1 MSLTDRLVQN
11 NILQTPEII
20 TAFKKIKRCDFLPRG
35 LSGQAELDMPISIG
49 FGQTISQPST
59 VAFMLELL
67 QPQAGDVI
75 MDVGSGSGWT
85 LALLAQIVASGK
97 VYGIEIKQELASFAV
112 NNVLK
117 YNFISK
123 GTVKVFCQDGWQG
136 LPDLA
141 PFDKIIV
148 AAAAS
153 EIPQALLKQ
162 LRIGGRLV
170 LPVGDVGMI
179 QDLLVIEKTAE
190 DQFSKKIYSGFIF
203 VPLVKK
209 NN

>member
-1 MSLTDRLVQN
+1 MSLIDRLVQN
-11 NILQTPEII
+11 NILQTQEII
-20 TAFKKIKRCDFLPRG
+20 AAFKKIKRSDFLPRG
-35 LSGQAELDMPISIG
+35 LNGQAELDMPISIG

-67 QPQAGDVI
+67 QPHSGDKI

-85 LALLAQIVASGK
+85 LALLAQIIASGK
-97 VYGIEIKQELASFAV
+97 VYGIEIKQELASFAE

-190 DQFSKKIYSGFIF
+190 DQFSKKIYSGFVF

-209 NN
+209 E